1 MPYRL
6 IPFVSDNFYH
16 LFDRGVEKRII
27 FSDDRDYQRFLQTLY
42 YYQFNGPKPQFST
55 QQRFRD
61 HSFNK
66 NPKIIEIICYCL
78 MPNHL
83 HLLIKQLRD
92 GGIKEFMQKVINSYT
107 KYYNIK
113 HNRVGH
119 LFQGTFKAVPIEDDE
134 QLLHVSRYIHLNPY
148 VSNLTKDLKT
158 YPHSSYPAFIDLS
171 NDILLTKEPVLDF
184 FKDASKYK
192 EFVSGH
198 QDYAKELEQLKHLLL
213 DLEE

>member
-1 MPYRL
+1 
-6 IPFVSDNFYH
+6 
-16 LFDRGVEKRII
+16 
-27 FSDDRDYQRFLQTLY
+27 
-42 YYQFNGPKPQFST
+42 
-55 QQRFRD
+55 
-61 HSFNK
+61 
-66 NPKIIEIICYCL
+66 
-78 MPNHL
+78 MPNHF

-119 LFQGTFKAVPIEDDE
+119 LFQGTFKAVPIKNDE

-148 VSNLTKDLKT
+148 VSDLTKDLET
-158 YPHSSYPAFIDLS
+158 YPHSSYPAFINLS

-184 FKDASKYK
+184 FEDVSKYK
-192 EFVSGH
+192 EFISGH

-213 DLEE
+213 DPEE